1 MRDSISFNI
10 SLIYSNQR
18 SRGRYFISYL
28 IQFFIILVF
37 FFLDLNL
44 NFVDAPNFMLTSL
57 FYSKSYNLDSDWVL
71 IWSDS
76 NDFIWHRFEFRWSFM
91 VTAMGKLS
99 LKSKLAQLFYK
110 SLWDTNGGGDS
121 LLSFRY
127 DLSMFSIVYDWLKK
141 SLLVKFPI
149 LWDLSCKT
157 GGLTHPVEVTLLRSI
172 CSERNYSLS
181 RNFKS
186 IWNNLWLTWKSISF
200 TNFFMQTGQLYKAHD
215 LVRISIKF
223 TFLS

>member
-10 SLIYSNQR
+10 SLICSYQR
-18 SRGRYFISYL
+18 SRWRYFISYL

-57 FYSKSYNLDSDWVL
+57 FYSKSYNLDSDLVL

-76 NDFIWHRFEFRWSFM
+76 NDFIWHRFVFRWSVM

-110 SLWDTNGGGDS
+110 SLWDTKGGGDS
-121 LLSFRY
+121 LLSFKY
-127 DLSMFSIVYDWLKK
+127 DLSIFSIVCDWLKK
-141 SLLVKFPI
+141 SVLV
-149 LWDLSCKT
+149 LSPR
-157 GGLTHPVEVTLLRSI
+157 L
-172 CSERNYSLS
+172 
-181 RNFKS
+181 
-186 IWNNLWLTWKSISF
+186 
-200 TNFFMQTGQLYKAHD
+200 
-215 LVRISIKF
+215 
-223 TFLS
+223 